1 MSDKSRISKQI
12 PLFNN
17 YINTTDIHLQ
27 QNDPVSGNPNWQRLG
42 LSVTEANE
50 WQSKRLFW
58 KDTLYPKYSD
68 PLQSTSAVKAQVQNF
83 ITDFRTFAM
92 PLLNIIASNKNANT
106 ADEAIYN
113 FKTGRKKPTR
123 HNTAIADAVVF
134 DAKPLGGGEFK
145 FSCRTGHDN
154 NRASKATGADS
165 VQLSF
170 MIVDAVSNVAALHA
184 ESTGMQRE
192 IFTKAQFIKNCDAD
206 NVCKRLVV
214 FARWYNTKHPLL
226 AGPWSAVK
234 VMVIA

>member
-1 MSDKSRISKQI
+1 MGDKSRVPKQI

-17 YINTTDIHLQ
+17 YINTTDTHLQ
-27 QNDPVSGNPNWQRLG
+27 QTDPVSGNPNWQQLG
-42 LSVTEANE
+42 LDSTDATE
-50 WQSKRLFW
+50 WHSRRLAW
-58 KDTLYPKYSD
+58 KDTLFIKYSD
-68 PLQSTSAVKAQVQNF
+68 PLQSTGIVKAQVQNF
-83 ITDFRTFAM
+83 IADFKTFAK
-92 PLLNIIASNKNANT
+92 PLLNIMASNKNANT
-106 ADEAIYN
+106 ADEAVYN

-123 HNTAIADAVVF
+123 HTTAIADAVMF
-134 DAKPLGGGEFK
+134 EAIPLGGGELK

-184 ESTGMQRE
+184 ESTGMQKE
-192 IFTKAQFIKNCDAD
+192 IFTKAQFLKNCDAG
-206 NVCKRLVV
+206 NVGKRLVV